1 MRIKLI
7 CVINIIIIFL
17 MSGCGFKVV
26 NQSELI
32 DFKIENVSTSGD
44 NRISYII
51 KNKLLPY
58 SKSNG
63 KKLITLEIDLNRKK
77 MIKEKN
83 IKNETTKFE
92 ISISAVVQYRSDEN
106 ERFEISKKGDYN
118 VASQYSQTLTNEKKL
133 VKTLSESIAENIIEE
148 LILRTND
155 T

>member
-7 CVINIIIIFL
+7 CFISLIIVFL
-17 MSGCGFKVV
+17 MTGCGFKVV
-26 NQSELI
+26 NQSGLV
-32 DFKIENVSTSGD
+32 DFKIENISTSGD
-44 NRISYII
+44 NRVSYII

-77 MIKEKN
+77 VIKEKN

-106 ERFEISKKGDYN
+106 GRFEISKRGDYN

-133 VKTLSESIAENIIEE
+133 VKTLSEQIAENIIEE
-148 LILRTND
+148 LILRSND

>member
-7 CVINIIIIFL
+7 CVISIIIVFL
-17 MSGCGFKVV
+17 MLGCGFKVV
-26 NQSELI
+26 NQSELL
-32 DFKIENVSTSGD
+32 DFKIENISTAGD
-44 NRISYII
+44 NRISYIV

-58 SKSNG
+58 SNIDG
-63 KKLITLEIDLNRKK
+63 KELITLKIDLSRKK

-83 IKNETTKFE
+83 IKNEATKFE
-92 ISISAVVQYRSDEN
+92 ISISAVIQYQADKN
-106 ERFEISKKGDYN
+106 GRFEISKVGEYN
-118 VASQYSQTLTNEKKL
+118 VASQYSQTLDNEKKL

>member
-7 CVINIIIIFL
+7 CVISIIIVFL
-17 MSGCGFKVV
+17 ISGCGFKVV
-26 NQSELI
+26 NQSERI
-32 DFKIENVSTSGD
+32 DFKIKNISTSGD

-58 SKSNG
+58 SDIDG
-63 KKLITLEIDLNRKK
+63 KKLITLEIDLSKKK

-92 ISISAVVQYRSDEN
+92 ISINAIVQYQADEN
-106 ERFEISKKGDYN
+106 GRFEISKRGEYN
-118 VASQYSQTLTNEKKL
+118 VASQYSQTLNNEKKL

>member
-7 CVINIIIIFL
+7 CVISIIIVFL

-32 DFKIENVSTSGD
+32 DFKIENILTSGD

-58 SKSNG
+58 SDIDG
-63 KKLITLEIDLNRKK
+63 KKLITLEIDLSKKK

-83 IKNETTKFE
+83 IKNEATKFE
-92 ISISAVVQYRSDEN
+92 ISINAIVQYQADEN
-106 ERFEISKKGDYN
+106 GRFEISKRGEYN